1 MYDFVD
7 RRVTTLDPGS
17 RFLVWSTRLWVTAVG
32 LGQCPTPA
40 VAPAFARWRAIGAL
54 PAFMKAMALLN
65 RDALETFHFRP
76 LACECVSEHEAIVL
90 SVVRAMHQ
98 GKLVD
103 ATDTLAMV
111 VASDAL
117 GELVE
122 ALSRLVLFLGPIG
135 LCPARD
141 QAAGATSTE

>member
-7 RRVTTLDPGS
+7 RRVTALDPGS
-17 RFLVWSTRLWVTAVG
+17 RFLVWSMRLWVTAIG

-65 RDALETFHFRP
+65 RDAMETFHFRP
-76 LACECVSEHEAIVL
+76 LACECVSEHEAIIL
-90 SVVRAMHQ
+90 SVIRSMHE
-98 GKLVD
+98 GRYID
-103 ATDTLAMV
+103 ATETLALLV
-111 VASDAL
+111 TCDSL

-122 ALSRLVLFLGPIG
+122 AGSKLVQFLGPIG
-135 LCPARD
+135 LCPAR
-141 QAAGATSTE
+141 QSAGATSTE